1 MPRRKFALRW
11 SQTAIQTGG
20 YVDRWGVLAW
30 VMLCGA
36 ERLVLEKVQ
45 WYGCRKSLQGS
56 SRSL

>member
-20 YVDRWGVLAW
+20 YVDKVDWVGVA
-30 VMLCGA
+30 MLGGA